1 MASFVSKVVAFL
13 STSSGCLVLFR
24 LLVLFSN
31 ISHHNPVKRKWF
43 GSLYDNFGLIHNQI
57 RPDRQTLYWS
67 ATWPRE
73 VESLTR
79 QFLRNPYKV
88 F

>member
-1 MASFVSKVVAFL
+1 MQIQIWQINVE
-13 STSSGCLVLFR
+13 TSLRVPFDQ
-24 LLVLFSN
+24 
-31 ISHHNPVKRKWF
+31 VK
-43 GSLYDNFGLIHNQI
+43 LYLQT

-73 VESLTR
+73 VESLAR

-88 F
+88 CFVDFPIIMI